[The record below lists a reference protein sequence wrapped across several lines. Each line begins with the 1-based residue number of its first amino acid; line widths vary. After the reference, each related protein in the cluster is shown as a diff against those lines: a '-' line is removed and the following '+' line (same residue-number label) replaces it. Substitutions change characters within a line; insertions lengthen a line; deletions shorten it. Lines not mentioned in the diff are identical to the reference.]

1 MDYWDDDKPF
11 LPSLSVYEPEGGLKT
26 YIGFF
31 PLKEEAAAQ
40 LELFPTD
47 QT

>member
-1 MDYWDDDKPF
+1 MDWDDDVPF

-31 PLKEEAAAQ
+31 QLKEEA
-40 LELFPTD
+40 PTKPEYPEND
-47 QT
+47 G